1 MNCSNKELDTRQKI
15 VAPQQA
21 AALMERTEKLTVI
34 TGHFDPL
41 TAAHARRLAG
51 LHRNYHKIV
60 AIVTNPPEPVLSLSA
75 RAELVAALAAVD
87 YVIAAQ
93 DNTVAE
99 IVARLKPD
107 EVIHEEFA
115 DLERT
120 RDLIAHVRERQ
131 TTNQ

>member
-1 MNCSNKELDTRQKI
+1 
-15 VAPQQA
+15 
-21 AALMERTEKLTVI
+21 MERTEKLTVI

-51 LHRNYHKIV
+51 LQRNFYKIV

-107 EVIHEEFA
+107 EVIHEESA